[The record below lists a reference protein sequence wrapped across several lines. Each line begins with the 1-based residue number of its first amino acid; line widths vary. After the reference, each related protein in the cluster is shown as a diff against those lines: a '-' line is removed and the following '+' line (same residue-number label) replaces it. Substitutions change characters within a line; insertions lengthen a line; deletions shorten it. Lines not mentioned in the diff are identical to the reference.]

1 MAACE
6 HRGAPRRPPWSRRAT
21 RGPQGLG
28 RRAVASAGGFTVR
41 PLGPRLAPPG
51 EIFGHNLPVARQC
64 PARVYH
70 VGPYTIWYWPKNLL
84 STIRHQGEHLSGG
97 QS

>member
-1 MAACE
+1 M
-6 HRGAPRRPPWSRRAT
+6 
-21 RGPQGLG
+21 
-28 RRAVASAGGFTVR
+28 
-41 PLGPRLAPPG
+41 APPG